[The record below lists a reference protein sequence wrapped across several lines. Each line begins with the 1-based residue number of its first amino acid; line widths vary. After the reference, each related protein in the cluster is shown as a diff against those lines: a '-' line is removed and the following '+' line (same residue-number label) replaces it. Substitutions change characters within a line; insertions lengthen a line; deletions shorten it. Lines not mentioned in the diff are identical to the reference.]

1 MGYLLVERVWDCC
14 EELNRVFENAFI
26 PDMNE
31 SISGTVHCQVLALE
45 ILIHFNLKFQVIL
58 QCINK

>member
-1 MGYLLVERVWDCC
+1 MGYLLVERAWDCC

-31 SISGTVHCQVLALE
+31 SISVTVYCLRKSNSLMRFKPGRQITIS
-45 ILIHFNLKFQVIL
+45 ILI
-58 QCINK
+58 